1 MTHHDQHI
9 NTQEMFEPAEA
20 SRAIDESYIRY
31 LKARYAPADD
41 GLRTELHDTLDN
53 RFQST
58 RGPFL
63 QATPAYQKGL
73 SVQDLVSEGLLHPR
87 LQELDPEV
95 LPPDRPLYKHQET
108 ALRKVADDRNLV
120 IATGTGSGKTEC
132 YLLPILEHLL
142 READS
147 GTLGNPGVRAM
158 LLYPMNALANDQMMR
173 IRDLMRPFPEITF
186 GRYTGATPNRRR
198 DGVQQHRTDFG
209 ENPDPGELVSRE
221 QMREAP
227 PHILLT
233 NYAMLEYLLLRPA
246 DTNFFDGSTGK
257 HWRFVIL
264 DEMHIYNGAK
274 GAEIAMLLRRVR
286 DRVNKSDH
294 GQLRMVGT
302 SATLGTGNDAPEQ
315 IAKYA
320 SELFDEKVVYDSHDE
335 RRQDVVTPAI
345 DTPPTPRNIWTAP
358 TGAFTTFQ
366 QALTSGTVGSGVL
379 DLVPAHVLE
388 RTVPDIEALTDAL
401 RSEQHVLRLAE
412 LLRSKPLDLADPGE
426 KVFGDTTRSGE
437 LSALLAVCTNSYA
450 DAAPLVPARY
460 HYMLRALEGAF
471 LCKSPLHPADAPRLY
486 LDRHNTCPACEEHG
500 VRSQMFEFGVCNRCS
515 AEFLIGDAA
524 EPDDAGRLCVTQ
536 APAHRRDLMYLL
548 LGEQIES
555 DDEDEAAVIEDADV
569 ETEVDRRRLCTGC
582 GYLCE
587 SLNEQCGCGARNA
600 SLVVTYAKPKRRQ
613 PLRRCPACS
622 GRRNTSVVLRFV
634 TGHDAPVSVVAT
646 SLYQCLPPERPAEG
660 QVSDIGEGRKLLAF
674 SDSRQEAA
682 FFAPYLDR
690 TYARAVQRRLI
701 WEALNRNRAVDLRF
715 EDIVPLVRELAED
728 SLVIDPDDSSAAK
741 DSHVRRWL
749 MAEVLATDR
758 RQSLDGVG
766 LAEITVDVP
775 RGVTVPPA
783 FQKLGF
789 SDQEALDIAAV
800 LFDSLRRQAAV
811 HLPAGVDIED
821 QAFAPRNVVTA
832 IRRDHPVNKVM
843 AWLPAR
849 GMNTRLDY
857 MTKIFEQR
865 NIKED
870 PRATLKEMWRWFT
883 DGNTAWPNVLSPA
896 TDRRHGIVFKLDP
909 EWIKIV
915 PVSDNHCAYE
925 CSKCRQIAWR
935 CVSDVCP
942 AWRCDGTLNPARIE
956 GRPTAEHYR
965 HRYTTLKPSGMRVEE
980 HTGQLSTD
988 RAKRFQQDFLDGK
1001 LNALSCTTTFE
1012 LGVDLGDVKAVLMRN
1027 VPPSPA
1033 NYVQR
1038 AGRAGRRASTPA
1050 LVVTFARRRAH
1061 DLYHFQNPMRL
1072 VEGNVDVPV
1081 ISLRNPLIVRRHIHA
1096 VAFAAYERR
1105 HKDNGGDPHD
1115 SVGSFFTAPDGSQAP
1130 VDDFIDWLQSHP
1142 PDLADA
1148 VSRITPAKVA
1158 AKLNVG
1164 TGQWIRDLIDTSGAL
1179 GQEHFG
1185 WLQRAIDE
1193 IRLELAEFN
1202 EEIAKTE
1209 QERREHSDA
1218 GRSKQAEGQSR
1229 RLTALYKVKHTLE
1242 DKRLINYLASRVV
1255 LPKYGF
1261 PVDVVTLDVWQDHTK
1276 ESSEIDLSRDL
1287 TMGITDYAPGSKVI
1301 ANKVIW
1307 ESIGLRILPGK
1318 ALIDRR
1324 YSECGTC
1331 GSFRTRVDTG
1341 DTTSD
1346 HAEHCEVCG
1355 TVPTEHKFLIPQFG
1369 FIGRRSDE
1377 QPGDTQPAKEGRSVV
1392 YFSDYDGN
1400 PPSAEETSVG
1410 SSTIDVRFS
1419 RQGRITVINAGP
1431 AERGFRVCMS
1441 CGHTESTIAK
1451 KAKVPAPH
1459 MRPGSSRECTG
1470 FLCVRHLGHSFLTDV
1485 VELDLMLSLPHTQDH
1500 SQTRST
1506 LYAVLA
1512 ATPVLGIP
1520 HGDVNGVLGPVNAD
1534 DRTPLVVFDTVPG
1547 GAGHVSR
1554 IREKLRKL
1562 LLEAHRIAEGCQCAA
1577 NTSCYGCLRT
1587 YRNQEFHNLLSRG
1600 EAASALKTL
1609 LGTVG

>member
-1 MTHHDQHI
+1 
-9 NTQEMFEPAEA
+9 MFEPVEA
-20 SRAIDESYIRY
+20 SRAIGESYIRY

-41 GLRTELHDTLDN
+41 GLRNELHDALDS

-63 QATPAYQKGL
+63 QATPTYQKGL

-87 LQELDPEV
+87 LQELDPRV

-108 ALRKVADDRNLV
+108 ALRKVIHDRNLV

-147 GTLGNPGVRAM
+147 GTLDNPGVRAM

-173 IRDLMRPFPEITF
+173 IRDLARPFPEITF
-186 GRYTGATPNRRR
+186 GRYTGATPHRRR
-198 DGVQQHRTDFG
+198 DGEQQHRTDFG

-221 QMREAP
+221 QMQKAP

-233 NYAMLEYLLLRPA
+233 NYAMLEYLLLRPE
-246 DTNFFDGSTGK
+246 DTNFFDGPTGK

-286 DRVNKSDH
+286 DRVNKSDR

-302 SATLGTGNDAPEQ
+302 SATLGTGNDAPKR

-320 SELFDEKVVYDSHDE
+320 EELFDEDVKFDSHDE

-345 DTPPTPRNIWTAP
+345 DTPPPAPRDWAAP
-358 TGAFTTFQ
+358 KGAFAEFQ
-366 QALTSGTVGSGVL
+366 QALATGTVDSAVL

-388 RTVPDIEALTDAL
+388 RIVTDTGIAALTVAL
-401 RSEQHVLRLAE
+401 SSEQHVLKLAE
-412 LLRSKPLDLADPGE
+412 LLRSKPFDLAELPD
-426 KVFGDTTRSGE
+426 KVFDGPARADNE
-437 LSALLAVCTNSYA
+437 LYALLAVCTNSYA
-450 DAAPLVPARY
+450 DAPPLVPARY

-471 LCKSPLHPADAPRLY
+471 LCKSPKHPASAPRLC
-486 LDRHNTCPACEEHG
+486 LDRHSTCPACEEHG
-500 VRSQMFEFGVCNRCS
+500 VRSQMFEFGVCHRCS
-515 AEFLIGDAA
+515 AAFVIGDATQ
-524 EPDDAGRLCVTQ
+524 PDEAGRLCVTQ
-536 APAHRRDLMYLL
+536 ASAHSRNLMYLL
-548 LGEQIES
+548 LGDQIEL
-555 DDEDEAAVIEDADV
+555 DDDDEAAVIDDADV
-569 ETEVDRRRLCTGC
+569 ETEIDRRRLCTGC
-582 GYLCE
+582 GCLGE

-600 SLVVTYAKPKRRQ
+600 SLVVTYAKPKRGQ

-646 SLYQCLPPERPAEG
+646 SLYQCLPPEEPAEG
-660 QVSDIGEGRKLLAF
+660 QMSGIGEGRKLLAF

-701 WEALNRNRAVDLRF
+701 WEALDRNHAADLRF
-715 EDIVPLVRELAED
+715 EDIVPLVRKLAED

-741 DSHVRRWL
+741 DRQVRRWL

-775 RGVTVPPA
+775 RGVTVPPF

-800 LFDSLRRQAAV
+800 LLDSLRRQAAV

-832 IRRDHPVNKVM
+832 VREKHRAYIVM
-843 AWLPAR
+843 AWLPVR

-857 MTKIFEQR
+857 LTKVFEQR
-865 NIKED
+865 GITAD
-870 PRATLKEMWRWFT
+870 PRETLSKVWRWFT
-883 DGNTAWPNVLSPA
+883 DGDTAWPKVLRPV
-896 TDRRHGIVFKLDP
+896 TDRRHGTVFKLDP

-915 PVSDNHCAYE
+915 PVSDNHRAYE
-925 CSKCRQIAWR
+925 CSKCHQIAWR

-942 AWRCDGTLNPARIE
+942 AWRCDGTLKPARVE

-965 HRYTTLKPSGMRVEE
+965 HRYTSLKPSGMRVEE

-988 RAKRFQQDFLDGK
+988 LAKRFQQDFLDGK

-1081 ISLRNPLIVRRHIHA
+1081 VSLRNPLIVRRHIHA

-1105 HKDNGGDPHD
+1105 HVDSGGEPHVD
-1115 SVGSFFTAPDGSQAP
+1115 VGSFFNASDDTQAP

-1158 AKLNVG
+1158 TELGVC
-1164 TGQWIRDLIDTSGAL
+1164 TWQWVRDLMDISGVP
-1179 GQEHFG
+1179 GREHFG

-1193 IRLELAEFN
+1193 IRMELAEFDV
-1202 EEIAKTE
+1202 EITNTE
-1209 QERREHSDA
+1209 QRMRGMGAA
-1218 GRSKQAEGQSR
+1218 GCSKQAEAQAR
-1229 RLTALYKVKHTLE
+1229 RLTVLYKVKSTLE
-1242 DKRLINYLASRVV
+1242 SKRLINYLASRVV

-1261 PVDVVTLDVWQDHTK
+1261 PVDVVTLDVWQDPTK

-1307 ESIGLRILPGK
+1307 ESTGLRILPGK
-1318 ALIDRR
+1318 ALVDRR
-1324 YSECGTC
+1324 YSKCPDC

-1341 DTTSD
+1341 DPVGD
-1346 HAEHCEVCG
+1346 LADHCEVCG

-1377 QPGDTQPAKEGRSVV
+1377 QPGETQPTKEGRSVT

-1400 PPSAEETSVG
+1400 PPSVKDISVG
-1410 SSTIDVRFS
+1410 SSIIKARFS

-1459 MRPGSSRECTG
+1459 TRPGTSRECNG
-1470 FLCVRHLGHSFLTDV
+1470 YLCVRHLGHMFLTDV
-1485 VELDLMLSLPHTQDH
+1485 VELDLMLPMPHTQDH
-1500 SQTRST
+1500 SQAHST

-1520 HGDVNGVLGPVNAD
+1520 PGDVNGVLGPVNAD
-1534 DRTPLVVFDTVPG
+1534 TRTPLVIFDTVPG
-1547 GAGHVSR
+1547 GAGHVRR
-1554 IREKLRKL
+1554 IREELRPL
-1562 LLEAHRIAEGCQCAA
+1562 LLAAHRIAEGCQCAPD
-1577 NTSCYGCLRT
+1577 TSCYGCLRT

-1600 EAASALKTL
+1600 EAASVLKKL